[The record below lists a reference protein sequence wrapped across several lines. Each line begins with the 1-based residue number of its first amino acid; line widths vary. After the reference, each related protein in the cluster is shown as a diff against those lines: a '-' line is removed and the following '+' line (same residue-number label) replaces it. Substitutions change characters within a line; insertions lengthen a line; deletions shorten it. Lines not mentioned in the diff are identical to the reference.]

1 MMNRIYDSDRRAV
14 YIGNAESQGVAGVSS
29 EIERFQYR
37 FHSPGWVFYVFLA
50 LSFVSY
56 FGPESID
63 DWLCAIVVEIGAFV
77 SIFVWAR
84 KGVLGMPIM
93 PVFACLSLVYYGM
106 PFVTNHPMVFEY
118 EFPEKLF
125 AAATVSFLLI
135 LMTIAWALIAKPT
148 PPREWTVRA
157 LLPERGAIGVLLG
170 CLIAGIAFQ
179 SNVIFLVYTPSN
191 EIYGVIRAVLLTLGL
206 LSIFS
211 MSYLLGAGA
220 LRPTIQ
226 YLFYALAAV
235 FVAYHAISLY
245 LIGSAQ
251 YLLAA
256 TFGFFLGS
264 GRVPWKWLIAV
275 LAVFTVLQAGKG
287 DTRVRLSEGWGGGI
301 SVLTNYGLLQS
312 WFLTGIANLAGQ
324 RESNDQ
330 EVVPLAQ
337 RTSLIHILLKTQTE
351 APDIVPY
358 LNGSTYIQ
366 IPLLVVPRV
375 VWADRPNTSETLV
388 QLNEHYGLLTRE
400 EAESTSIGW
409 GMFAEANANFGFPG
423 CVAVAIFLGAMLG
436 VAQRTCGRFPVLS
449 ARGMAGLLVMYTM
462 LNMEASMAQLI
473 TILAQSF
480 VPLALLTWLVMRKTR
495 IVV

>member
-1 MMNRIYDSDRRAV
+1 MNDAYGSDAGAGSSSNADSR
-14 YIGNAESQGVAGVSS
+14 GPTNVSS

-37 FHSPGWVFYVFLA
+37 IHSTGWVFYVFLV
-50 LSFVSY
+50 LGLGSY

-63 DWLCAIVVEIGAFV
+63 DWVCAIVVEVGAFV
-77 SIFVWAR
+77 PILVWAR
-84 KGVLGMPIM
+84 RGVLGMPIM
-93 PVFACLSLVYYGM
+93 PAFACLSLIYYGM
-106 PFVTNHPMVFEY
+106 PFVTNHPMVLEY
-118 EFPEKLF
+118 DFAEKLY
-125 AAATVSFLLI
+125 AATTVSFLLI
-135 LMTIAWALIAKPT
+135 LMTISWTLIAKPAPT
-148 PPREWTVRA
+148 REWTILA
-157 LLPERGAIGVLLG
+157 LLPERGAIGILLG

-179 SNVIFLVYTPSN
+179 SNVIFLVFTPST

-206 LSIFS
+206 LSIFA

-220 LRPTIQ
+220 LRPVIR
-226 YLFYALAAV
+226 YLFFVLAGV

-264 GRVPWKWLIAV
+264 GRIPWKWLIAV

-287 DTRVRLSEGWGGGI
+287 DTRIKYSEGDGN
-301 SVLTNYGLLQS
+301 SVVTNYELLRD
-312 WFLTGIANLAGQ
+312 WIRTGIANLTSE
-324 RESNDQ
+324 RDSSEQ
-330 EVVPLAQ
+330 EVVPLAH
-337 RTSLIHILLKTQTE
+337 RTSLIHMLLKTQTE
-351 APDIVPY
+351 APDLVPY
-358 LNGSTYIQ
+358 LNGSTYLQ
-366 IPLLVVPRV
+366 IPFLVVPRV
-375 VWADRPNTSETLV
+375 FWADRPNTSETLV

-400 EAESTSIGW
+400 QAESTSIGW
-409 GMFAEANANFGFPG
+409 GLFAEANANFGFPG
-423 CVAVAIFLGAMLG
+423 CVAVAIFLGVMLG
-436 VAQRTCGRFPVLS
+436 IAQRTCGRFPVLS

-462 LNMEASMAQLI
+462 LSMEASMAQLI